1 MRTQPRRSLALAAA
15 TLVSGVAL
23 TAAAP
28 GAAALPLSGGATG
41 TTVRQAAQGQATPG
55 PALGPQE
62 QRGPVTTTLTAF
74 PTTLTAGGPAAEFVA
89 TLRNSADHA
98 VNVTT
103 GFTVAAIDSGVR
115 ETQLKL
121 DYQAPGGGPW
131 KPAAL
136 GPGAA
141 VGATWDLDTSA
152 TRLSLPAGSSVS
164 YRLRIAVTADAPAG
178 RATGGFRATVSDP
191 TLPPESRISEANTAP
206 QEFTT
211 VAAAPTG
218 TPTSAPAP
226 GVPYLGL
233 DAVPAAFISG
243 GEARPFRL
251 TLTNRSGRDVA
262 FQPEV
267 TLRGA
272 ALPAAGAAALDFQ
285 TPDGQWTAATV
296 DGGRTAAGTATLV
309 LRLPDRDASLVRLRD
324 GESRTLNVRLA
335 FGQDVPSGV
344 VSVQFAGT
352 SLPLAGGGAGVP
364 AASSSVDVTVAAP
377 APVTPTAAPSP
388 SATDGAAP
396 TVPAEPSATA
406 PSTSGGGGPA
416 VALAAVTP
424 TPEASGSTAAVPP
437 TPTPQPSEGAPT
449 APAPA
454 VTVTVAA
461 PAPSVDL
468 ASTGGSSTNT
478 PMAIT
483 GATSIA
489 MGIGTLLVAHRRQKA
504 RPALAARAPRPAG
517 GPGTGP
523 GTGPGAI
530 PGAIPG
536 MNAAPRP
543 NPAPRPVRGP
553 AAGPG
558 GATGRG

>member
-103 GFTVAAIDSGVR
+103 GFTVGATDSGVR

-121 DYQAPGGGPW
+121 DYQAPGGGAW

-136 GPGAA
+136 SPGAA
-141 VGATWDLDTSA
+141 VGATWDLDTFA

-164 YRLRIAVTADAPAG
+164 YRLRIAVTAAAPAG
-178 RATGGFRATVSDP
+178 RATGSFRAMVSDP

-211 VAAAPTG
+211 VAAPTG

-233 DAVPAAFISG
+233 DAVPAAFTSG

-251 TLTNRSGRDVA
+251 TLTNRSGKDVA
-262 FQPEV
+262 FQPEL

-272 ALPAAGAAALDFQ
+272 ALPAAGAVAVDFQ

-296 DGGRTAAGTATLV
+296 DSGRTAAGTATLV

-424 TPEASGSTAAVPP
+424 TPEASGSTAAVPA
-437 TPTPQPSEGAPT
+437 TRTPQPSEDAPT

-523 GTGPGAI
+523 GTNPGVN
-530 PGAIPG
+530 PGT
-536 MNAAPRP
+536 NAAPRP

-558 GATGRG
+558 GAAGQG